1 MNEKVD
7 IRPKVGYLAVLPRI
21 NYRPWYAI
29 AEFVDNSV
37 QSYLANKKIL
47 NKLHKN
53 FVCKI
58 NIEVTSSMIKI
69 YDNAAGISQKDY
81 QRAFRA
87 AAPPENTGGLS
98 EFGMGMK
105 TAACWFANK
114 WQVKTKPLGEK
125 EVKIVKFDIEKIVRD
140 SMEELDVTTSKDS
153 QSKHYTE
160 ILLTSIIKKRKP
172 QGGTVAKIKD
182 CLASMYRILIENEEL
197 EIKYNG
203 RKLNYKYPKILKAFN
218 YKDIEENKKNIKEI
232 IWKKNIN
239 FKFGKNN
246 EFGVKG
252 FVALREDFN
261 RRFAGLSI
269 FRRDRLIIGM
279 EDETYRPP
287 KICGTPETR
296 RYARVFGE
304 LIFSKNMPVTHTK
317 DNIEWSLE
325 EEDKFLSLLKN
336 HIDSDAFPL
345 LRQANKYKV
354 DRSTTNDLKIATD
367 TGHKNAVSDLSEAI
381 DILVKTETP
390 KNLQTPEKLPPSSSK
405 VQKISRTAIFD
416 NEKWKINSE
425 LDPNPLQE
433 DWLSISNKGIKD
445 KEITIRIALNHS
457 FTNQFFGDTP
467 EEIEGMIRLANYI
480 CLSEIV
486 SVRRGNPKASQ
497 IRMYLNSILREQPP
511 PEK

>member
-7 IRPKVGYLAVLPRI
+7 IRPKIGYLAVLPRI

-53 FVCKI
+53 FVLNI
-58 NIEVTSSMIKI
+58 NIEVTGSLIKI
-69 YDNAAGISQKDY
+69 YDNAAGISQKDF

-114 WQVKTKPLGEK
+114 WQVRTKPLGEK
-125 EVKIVKFDIEKIVRD
+125 EVKLVKFDIEKIVRD
-140 SMEELDVTTSKDS
+140 SIEELDVTTSKIN
-153 QSKHYTE
+153 QSKHFTE
-160 ILLTSIIKKRKP
+160 ITLTSIIKKRKP
-172 QGGTVAKIKD
+172 QGSTVAKIKN

-203 RKLNYKYPKILKAFN
+203 KKLSYKHPKILKAYS
-218 YKDIEENKKNIKEI
+218 YKDMEDKKKNIKEI
-232 IWKKNIN
+232 TWKKNIN
-239 FKFGKNN
+239 FKFGKNK
-246 EFGVKG
+246 EYGVKG
-252 FVALREDFN
+252 FIALRDDFN

-269 FRRDRLIIGM
+269 FRRNRLIIGM
-279 EDETYRPP
+279 EDETYRPQ

-304 LIFSKNMPVTHTK
+304 LRFSNNMPVTHTK

-325 EEDKFLSLLKN
+325 EEDKFLSVLKD

-345 LRQANKYKV
+345 LRQANNYKV
-354 DRSTTNDLKIATD
+354 DRISTPDIRKAQD
-367 TGHKNAVSDLSEAI
+367 TGHKKATADLPDAI
-381 DILVKTETP
+381 KILNNIKIPKTFDTP
-390 KNLQTPEKLPPSSSK
+390 KKLPNSSGK
-405 VQKISRTAIFD
+405 VKKITRIANFD
-416 NEKWKINSE
+416 NEKWIIHSE
-425 LDPNPLQE
+425 LDSNQSQD
-433 DWLSISNKGIKD
+433 DWLLISEKGAKE
-445 KEITIRIALNHS
+445 KEITVRIAVNHP
-457 FTNQFFGDTP
+457 FAQQYFGDTDK
-467 EEIEGMIRLANYI
+467 EIEGMIRIANYI

-486 SVRRGNPKASQ
+486 SIRRGNSKASQ
-497 IRMYLNSILREQPP
+497 IRMYLNSILSQQSHY
-511 PEK
+511 EK